1 MNILNIIDFK
11 EEDIKDVVQIEKTSF
26 FSNWNKQMF
35 MDSFF
40 NKNHFF
46 KIAVYDNKIIGY
58 IIYSIIFDESE
69 ILNIVVDSS
78 YRGKTF
84 GIQLLNY
91 TIEDIKNKKC
101 LNVFLEVAKK
111 NIIAK
116 NLYLK
121 FGFVEYNIR
130 KNYYK
135 NDDAVLMKKVVS

>member
-1 MNILNIIDFK
+1 MNTLNIIDFK

-26 FSNWNKQMF
+26 FSIWNKQMF

-46 KIAVYDNKIIGY
+46 KTAVYDNKIIGY

-69 ILNIVVDSS
+69 ILNIVIDSS

-91 TIEDIKNKKC
+91 AIEDIKNKKC

-121 FGFVEYNIR
+121 FGFVEYNVR
-130 KNYYK
+130 KNYYN
-135 NDDAVLMKKVVS
+135 NDDAVLMKKVLS